1 MTVVVGYRPG
11 VGGEAGLALATELC
25 RSLRRDLAVVIAL
38 PRPWSVP
45 SMAKVDA
52 EFAAYAQRLGDDAE
66 SSARAALE
74 RHPVP
79 TAVTVHRVAERSV
92 SAALAT
98 ATRRL
103 GATMLVMGTRRQTGG
118 HITLGSTT
126 GRMVHSSE
134 IPLALAPPGHEVAP
148 DRPGIAGITC
158 AYSATSEGDQ
168 AVARAAEMA
177 ADAGV
182 RLRVAS
188 FGVAPTDMYPPE
200 VGLGAER
207 GVLAAWREQ
216 AGVALARLVS
226 SGVVD
231 ADTETVVATG
241 TDYAAALAAVDWP
254 AGEVLAL
261 GTTPRSGVKRVF
273 LGSTATR
280 ILGGATVPTIVL
292 PG

>member
-25 RSLRRDLAVVIAL
+25 RSLDRDLAIVIAL

-66 SSARAALE
+66 SSARAALD

-79 TAVTVHRVAERSV
+79 TTVTVHRVAERSV
-92 SAALAT
+92 SAALTT

-103 GATMLVMGTRRQTGG
+103 GATILVMGTRRQTDG

-134 IPLALAPPGHEVAP
+134 IPLALAPPGYEVST
-148 DRPGIAGITC
+148 DRPSITGITC
-158 AYSATSEGDQ
+158 AYSATAEGDQ
-168 AVARAAEMA
+168 AVARAAEIA
-177 ADAGV
+177 TDAGV

-188 FGVAPTDMYPPE
+188 FGVAPADMYPPE
-200 VGLGAER
+200 VGFGAER
-207 GVLAAWREQ
+207 GVLTAWTEQ
-216 AGVALARLVS
+216 ARVALTRLVS
-226 SGVVD
+226 SGVVGP
-231 ADTETVVATG
+231 DTETVVGTG
-241 TDYAAALAAVDWP
+241 VDYAAALDSVGWP

-280 ILGGATVPTIVL
+280 ILSGAKVPTIVL

>member
-1 MTVVVGYRPG
+1 MTIVVGYRPG
-11 VGGEAGLALATELC
+11 LGGEAGLALATELC

-38 PRPWSVP
+38 PRPWPVP

-52 EFAAYAQRLGDDAE
+52 EFAAYARRLGDDAE

-74 RHPVP
+74 RHPLP
-79 TAVTVHRVAERSV
+79 TAVTVHRIAERSV
-92 SAALAT
+92 SAALIT

-126 GRMVHSSE
+126 GRLVHFSE
-134 IPLALAPPGHEVAP
+134 TPLALAPPGYEATAQ
-148 DRPGIAGITC
+148 RPGITGVTC
-158 AYSATSEGDQ
+158 AYSATAEGDQ
-168 AVARAAEMA
+168 AVARAAAIA

-188 FGVAPTDMYPPE
+188 FGVAPADMYPPE
-200 VGLGAER
+200 VGFGAER
-207 GVLAAWREQ
+207 EVLAAWTEQ
-216 AGVALARLVS
+216 ARIALARLVT
-226 SGVVD
+226 SGVVG
-231 ADTETVVATG
+231 ADTETVVGTG
-241 TDYAAALAAVDWP
+241 TDHAAALASVDWP

-261 GTTPRSGVKRVF
+261 GTTPRSGVARVF

-280 ILGGATVPTIVL
+280 ILSGATVPTIVL